1 MGFSDHLTDLRSTM
15 IRVLLIWGVS
25 FMICYSY
32 GDLLADYLI
41 KPLKTALNGEGEI
54 VFLEIFDKV
63 LAKFQLGFWA
73 GIILSSPLWFYEI
86 WKFIKPALYEKELKI
101 IRPFLFVG
109 FLLFVLGVLFGYF
122 IAFPFAFD
130 LILNFEISSIEEIKA
145 SINLRSYLVM
155 FSKILLFLGL
165 IFQLP
170 NVMLILGFMGVVTKQ
185 SLATMRPY
193 VYVAFSVVSAM
204 MTPPDPTTLLLL
216 WVPLVALFEVGLLGV
231 KLIVHPYLH
240 RKHMGES

>member
-1 MGFSDHLTDLRSTM
+1 MGFTDHLSELRTTM
-15 IRVLLIWGVS
+15 IRILLIWGVS
-25 FMICYSY
+25 FMICYSF

-41 KPLKTALNGEGEI
+41 KPLTDALNGEGEI

-63 LAKFQLGFWA
+63 LAKFQLGFWS

-86 WKFIKPALYEKELKI
+86 WKFIKPALYEKEVKV
-101 IRPFLFVG
+101 IRPFIFVG
-109 FLLFVLGVLFGYF
+109 FVLFVLGVLFGYY

-130 LILNFEISSIEEIKA
+130 LILNFDISSVEEIKA

-170 NVMLILGFMGVVTKQ
+170 NAMLILGFMGVVTKQ
-185 SLATMRPY
+185 SLAAMRSY
-193 VYVAFSVVSAM
+193 VYVGFAVIAAM
-204 MTPPDPTTLLLL
+204 LTPPDPTTLLLL
-216 WVPLVALFEVGLLGV
+216 WVPLVALFEVGLLAV